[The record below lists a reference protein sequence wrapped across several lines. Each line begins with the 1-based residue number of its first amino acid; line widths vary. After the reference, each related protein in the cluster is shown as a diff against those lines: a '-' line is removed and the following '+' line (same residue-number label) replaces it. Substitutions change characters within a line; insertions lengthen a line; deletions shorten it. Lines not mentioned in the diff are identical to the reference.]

1 MQESPIIARLTRM
14 RRTVR
19 HRLVLYGL
27 FAVLA
32 GGVAAFFTVVA
43 VDWLVWLPSVL
54 RVVVSVL
61 FFAGFVGAVMHWIV
75 TPLRVRFSMGEL
87 AGKLERHF
95 RPLHDRL
102 ASSVNFLERGDADSS
117 SMARRV
123 VDTTEEAIE
132 SLRLESALAIA
143 PVVWRG
149 ALFCASAIFMA
160 LSIWL
165 SPDWVRTGFY
175 RYVYPSGDIEWP
187 RSVSILPMT
196 AGQTV
201 AMGESAAVRM
211 QVRRGLRDSLR
222 AVVHLRET
230 DGTVNTLTLQ
240 GEGDGVFSTT
250 IDAVTS
256 DLAYWFEAG
265 DDSTIRNPATIRVV
279 RRPEVVD
286 AFAVIEPPPYAA
298 KRPVRTED
306 LRDGSVSAPQGGFVS
321 VTLRIGK
328 PIPPD
333 ATRSALGLQLESG
346 EMISLEVDAAD
357 AQKVTARFEVTQD
370 VEFRPVLRDE
380 YGFENRGAPLYSVRA
395 VSDAS
400 PTVAVLQPPSIAEI
414 TPDGSVRVVVRAEDD
429 FGVERI
435 DLVCE
440 LPSIAEPRTISL
452 GEQMRVA
459 DEGPTVQAFA
469 NYVWSVAALALSPG
483 DVVIYAALAVDN
495 YRGPGSTGQE
505 SRSTPLRL
513 KVVSAAEYEIR
524 VREDLAAVEERLRRL
539 TFDQAD
545 LHDHTRTVLRP
556 TSMSGLGL
564 QLPDDAVR
572 PLTDAE
578 REVVSSLSVSQV
590 KMSRQ
595 LREAAARLDDI
606 VRRIEDNLSNEREER
621 TRVAALAEAVRT
633 VAVGP
638 AAAASASLSRARE
651 QSDAIAEQA
660 NISDAAKSQETAM
673 HRLHE
678 VLRAMGQWGTF
689 QGLIS
694 RTRDLLDRQ
703 SEIRS
708 QTAELGKS
716 MLGKPVES
724 LDGEERNA
732 LRRNQRLQEQIT
744 DDVTQHLARLEQQED
759 ASREKDPSGADAI
772 DAALR
777 GARAND
783 MARHFREAADA
794 IGANRTAA
802 ATNEQRAA
810 AEALRKMLS
819 ALQERETREL
829 AQLRK
834 RIDLAAQQVAALID
848 EQRAVRAA
856 SEEAGLF
863 SADQSA
869 FEALAVQQRTLGRN
883 AKMFSEELMENEPTA
898 DAGRRVRQSSVP
910 MARAE
915 SDLAA
920 KQAAAA
926 VVSQDEALKLL
937 ADAHDALLAAEQQ
950 TAEALFRR
958 TLGEIRDDLQAMLAG
973 QQAVNAGIAELQG
986 AVAKLGRVGRSEAR
1000 EAAKLAHEQLEVRGM
1015 VATTLPDL
1023 EQVAVYRWALERVG
1037 RWMDESRSALDE
1049 RRVDDDL
1056 RATTERIEHEL
1067 EKLIAAIIETES
1079 LPLDTEF
1086 AEAESGGRGG
1096 AGDAASSAAPVPTVA
1111 ELLVLKAMQN
1121 DINERTATLYAKFDA
1136 SNPMEKDLRQLTLI
1150 GEDQSEVRRLAELVT
1165 TRAKGH

>member
-19 HRLVLYGL
+19 CRLVLYGL

-32 GGVAAFFTVVA
+32 GGVAAFLTVVA
-43 VDWLVWLPSVL
+43 VDWLVWLPPVL
-54 RVVVSVL
+54 RMVVSVL
-61 FFAGFVGAVMHWIV
+61 FFAGFVIAVMHWIV
-75 TPLRVRFSMGEL
+75 APLRTRLGMGEL
-87 AGKLERHF
+87 AGKIERHF
-95 RPLHDRL
+95 RSLQDRL
-102 ASSVNFLERGDADSS
+102 ASSVNFLERGDAGSS
-117 SMARRV
+117 SLARRV
-123 VDTTEEAIE
+123 VDTTEETIE
-132 SLRLESALAIA
+132 SLWLESALAIA
-143 PVVWRG
+143 PVAWRG
-149 ALFCASAIFMA
+149 ALFCASVIFLA
-160 LSIWL
+160 LSIRL

-211 QVRRGLRDSLR
+211 QVRRGWRDSLR

-230 DGTVNTLTLQ
+230 DGMVNTLTLQ
-240 GEGDGVFSTT
+240 DEGDGVFSTT

-279 RRPEVVD
+279 RRAEVVD

-298 KRPVRTED
+298 KRPSRTED
-306 LRDGSVSAPQGGFVS
+306 LRDGPVSAPQGGFVG
-321 VTLRIGK
+321 VTLRTSK
-328 PIPPD
+328 SIPTD

-346 EMISLEVDAAD
+346 EMIPLEVDAAD
-357 AQKVTARFEVTQD
+357 AQKVTARFEVTRD

-395 VSDAS
+395 VPDAS
-400 PTVAVLQPPSIAEI
+400 PTVAVLQPSSVAEI
-414 TPDGSVRVVVRAEDD
+414 TPDGSIRVVVRAEDD

-452 GEQMRVA
+452 AEQMRVG
-459 DEGPTVQAFA
+459 DEGPVVQAFA
-469 NYVWSVAALALSPG
+469 NYVWNVTALGLSPG

-505 SRSTPLRL
+505 SRTTPLRL
-513 KVVSAAEYEIR
+513 KIVSASEYEIR
-524 VREDLAAVEERLRRL
+524 VREDLASVEERLRRL
-539 TFDQAD
+539 TIDQAD
-545 LHDHTRTVLRP
+545 LHDHTRA
-556 TSMSGLGL
+556 L
-564 QLPDDAVR
+564 QLPDEAVR

-590 KMSRQ
+590 KMSRH
-595 LREAAARLDDI
+595 LRAAAARLDDI

-621 TRVAALAEAVRT
+621 SRLAALAESVRT
-633 VAVGP
+633 IAVGP
-638 AAAASASLSRARE
+638 AAAASASLSRAAE
-651 QSDAIAEQA
+651 PNDAVAEQA

-724 LDGEERNA
+724 LDDEEHNA
-732 LRRNQRLQEQIT
+732 LRRNQRLQEQLT
-744 DDVTQHLARLEQQED
+744 DDVTQHLVRLEQQKD
-759 ASREKDPSGADAI
+759 ASREKDQSGTDAI
-772 DAALR
+772 DTALR

-783 MARHFREAADA
+783 MARHLREAAEA

-819 ALQERETREL
+819 ALQDRETREL
-829 AQLRK
+829 ARLRK
-834 RIDLAAQQVAALID
+834 RIDLAARQVAALID
-848 EQRAVRAA
+848 EQRGVRAA
-856 SEEAGLF
+856 SEEVGLL
-863 SADQSA
+863 SADQPRSDDLGHP
-869 FEALAVQQRTLGRN
+869 FDSLAVQQRTLGRN
-883 AKMFSEELMENEPTA
+883 AKMLGEELMDNEPTA

-937 ADAHDALLAAEQQ
+937 VDAHDALLAAEQQ

-1000 EAAKLAHEQLEVRGM
+1000 EAAKLAREQLEVRGM

-1067 EKLIAAIIETES
+1067 EKLITAIIATES
-1079 LPLDTEF
+1079 MPLDTEF
-1086 AEAESGGRGG
+1086 AEADSGGGGG

-1121 DINERTATLYAKFDA
+1121 DINERTATLYTRFDA
-1136 SNPMEKDLRQLTLI
+1136 RNPMEKDLRLLTMI

-1165 TRAKGH
+1165 NRAKGH